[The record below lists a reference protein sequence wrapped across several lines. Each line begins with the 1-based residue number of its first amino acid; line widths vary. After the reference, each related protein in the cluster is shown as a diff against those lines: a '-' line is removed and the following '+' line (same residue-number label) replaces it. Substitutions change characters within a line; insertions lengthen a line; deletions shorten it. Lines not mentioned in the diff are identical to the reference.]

1 MSLTRDLSFK
11 HDTKAAVEDGQDL
24 IVDLSFASDDPYERW
39 WGIEVLD
46 CTPAA
51 VRLNRINDGGALLFN
66 HDWDELRGHHL
77 PGSVRAEDNK
87 VRGQVAISWA
97 ADAGKTIKLVQG
109 GHLTKTST
117 GYEIHKIIE
126 QSVGKSGEKIERTL
140 DGQLFERVLT
150 RCHASTPGDLAAFR
164 RALDAAAG
172 PFERASNE
180 PTTYR
185 VTDWEILENSLV
197 TVPADTTV
205 GLGRSL
211 ASEPAPIQ
219 ESIQEKSTMNE
230 QVATPSVDVAALER
244 TFAANA
250 QKRMNDIDALGDMFK
265 DFDGAKQMAAQAI
278 RDGKSVSDFTDELM
292 KHIAKQGKAFTPEI
306 GMTKKE
312 AQRFSVVKAIKAM
325 IDNDWSDAG
334 LEREASKA
342 IADKIRSFGVE
353 RGGSGR
359 GFFIPLEVQ
368 QRDMLVATAANG
380 GNMVATNLRPQ
391 DFIELLRNRTLSN
404 ELGVRRLSGLVGN
417 ADITKQTA
425 GATGYWL
432 ASESTAITESQ
443 QTIGLLQL
451 RPKNLG
457 AYTEIT
463 RQLLLQSTP
472 DADSFV
478 MDDLA
483 AQLGV
488 AIDAAVFNGSGAA
501 GQPTGIIGTAGVG
514 SVTGTTLGLPG
525 CVEFQT
531 DVAGANALHAN
542 CRYVTTPSVAGLL
555 SQRARIASTDSITLW
570 KGNINDGMV
579 EGYQAHTSNNIPAA
593 TMIFGDFSKVIL
605 AEWGVLEI
613 DVNPYAN
620 FTAGITGIRAFYTCD
635 VGVRVPGAF
644 SVAASIT

>member
-1 MSLTRDLSFK
+1 
-11 HDTKAAVEDGQDL
+11 
-24 IVDLSFASDDPYERW
+24 
-39 WGIEVLD
+39 
-46 CTPAA
+46 
-51 VRLNRINDGGALLFN
+51 
-66 HDWDELRGHHL
+66 
-77 PGSVRAEDNK
+77 
-87 VRGQVAISWA
+87 
-97 ADAGKTIKLVQG
+97 
-109 GHLTKTST
+109 
-117 GYEIHKIIE
+117 
-126 QSVGKSGEKIERTL
+126 
-140 DGQLFERVLT
+140 
-150 RCHASTPGDLAAFR
+150 
-164 RALDAAAG
+164 
-172 PFERASNE
+172 
-180 PTTYR
+180 
-185 VTDWEILENSLV
+185 
-197 TVPADTTV
+197 
-205 GLGRSL
+205 
-211 ASEPAPIQ
+211 
-219 ESIQEKSTMNE
+219 
-230 QVATPSVDVAALER
+230 
-244 TFAANA
+244 
-250 QKRMNDIDALGDMFK
+250 
-265 DFDGAKQMAAQAI
+265 
-278 RDGKSVSDFTDELM
+278 
-292 KHIAKQGKAFTPEI
+292 
-306 GMTKKE
+306 
-312 AQRFSVVKAIKAM
+312 
-325 IDNDWSDAG
+325 
-334 LEREASKA
+334 
-342 IADKIRSFGVE
+342 
-353 RGGSGR
+353 
-359 GFFIPLEVQ
+359 
-368 QRDMLVATAANG
+368 MLVATAANG

-531 DVAGANALHAN
+531 DVAGANALNAN

-593 TMIFGDFSKVIL
+593 TMIFGDFSQVIL